1 MHQVHIRHRF
11 RNGAGRFLP
20 WYSVPSALCLLVLR
34 FRHPALWRPIP
45 RSRSAAL
52 SRKTM
57 WSVLQEEQAM
67 VKICSKPLV

>member
-1 MHQVHIRHRF
+1 MHIRQRF
-11 RNGAGRFLP
+11 GNGVGRFLP
-20 WYSVPSALCLLVLR
+20 WYSAPSALCLLVLR

-45 RSRSAAL
+45 HSRSAVL

-67 VKICSKPLV
+67 VKISSKPLV